1 MKNSLGL
8 KEIHKIADE
17 NKQLKKGEI
26 KKITKK
32 MSKKTKLELIA
43 AANNIPTASQKS
55 TLLKSVVQNVI
66 PNGDNSQE
74 MLTAVK
80 TLPISDGLKNKIF
93 STHAQGAV
101 RRMKSAVL
109 SKIPNSIKNKL
120 SLVLS
125 MSAEILN
132 LCTTAMQD
140 MKDLGL
146 IGTMF
151 FFYNEVL
158 QKRPWLIGGINLN
171 NYVFLLCGI
180 YIFVLLLKL
189 LRTSNTLNRKED
201 KRINRAVRMIPFF
214 NETFLS
220 FKIIRGT
227 VKLFNMRE
235 TIATSLEKRDPQ
247 LEDEERVWENIAD
260 TSDQINQTEAELE
273 KRKQARMRVKI
284 CSVLG
289 DIMQASVLA
298 ILLLRSDLRVRGALI
313 SLRKMNIVGGKS
325 DDGGTQGKLLT
336 VLLTWLLLSPAFRL
350 RKFFQGNKQGGL
362 SPGGLALTLS
372 FFFGLLRN
380 VILSV
385 ALGYH
390 SVFLCI
396 VPQLLTALILLIS
409 KCIAHKEFRR
419 WSLGDQVLYALIGSL
434 IPSITPRSSAED
446 TSENDEDQDKSH
458 QPRAHLTETL
468 KTDEPPVTA
477 KTPTE
482 ITATPMRVV
491 TDAVPEDAAEPNKSD
506 ATPTH
511 VETDTIEED
520 AAEPKKIDATPTH
533 VETG

>member
-1 MKNSLGL
+1 MKKSQGL
-8 KEIHKIADE
+8 KDIHKITDE
-17 NKQLKKGEI
+17 NRQLKKGEI
-26 KKITKK
+26 KK
-32 MSKKTKLELIA
+32 MSKKTKLELIT
-43 AANNIPTASQKS
+43 AANNIPTVSKKS
-55 TLLKSVVQNVI
+55 TLLKRVLQNVI
-66 PNGDNSQE
+66 PDGDNSQE

-80 TLPISDGLKNKIF
+80 NLPISDGLKNKIF

-101 RRMKSAVL
+101 TRMKYAVS
-109 SKIPNSIKNKL
+109 SKIPNSVKNKL

-158 QKRPWLIGGINLN
+158 QKRPWLIDGINLN
-171 NYVFLLCGI
+171 NYIFLLCGI

-189 LRTSNTLNRKED
+189 LRTSTTLNRKEN

-235 TIATSLEKRDPQ
+235 TIATSLENRETQ
-247 LEDEERVWENIAD
+247 LEDEEGVWENIVD

-273 KRKQARMRVKI
+273 KRKQARMRVKM

-325 DDGGTQGKLLT
+325 DDGGTQGNYNNLPLT
-336 VLLTWLLLSPAFRL
+336 
-350 RKFFQGNKQGGL
+350 
-362 SPGGLALTLS
+362 
-372 FFFGLLRN
+372 
-380 VILSV
+380 
-385 ALGYH
+385 
-390 SVFLCI
+390 
-396 VPQLLTALILLIS
+396 
-409 KCIAHKEFRR
+409 
-419 WSLGDQVLYALIGSL
+419 
-434 IPSITPRSSAED
+434 
-446 TSENDEDQDKSH
+446 
-458 QPRAHLTETL
+458 
-468 KTDEPPVTA
+468 
-477 KTPTE
+477 
-482 ITATPMRVV
+482 
-491 TDAVPEDAAEPNKSD
+491 
-506 ATPTH
+506 
-511 VETDTIEED
+511 
-520 AAEPKKIDATPTH
+520 
-533 VETG
+533 